1 MSRQL
6 KVGLFVIFGI
16 VLTMF
21 AVFLIGDTRQLWNGK
36 AGYSCAFK
44 EVAGLKP
51 GAPVR
56 MGGLDVGD
64 VTHVGHGKDPGD
76 ARVYVKM
83 AISKGEAERIRSD
96 TLARVVNKGLLGDKM
111 LELTVGS
118 PDAPPLAAGAL
129 VPSEEP
135 SDVLASANKIVSA
148 GAKTVEDLEPLARA
162 LGDPKLAADIKGSA
176 ADLHSLLESIVHGDG
191 TAHRLFY
198 DHREADQLSELLG
211 NLSRASNRLDATL
224 ADFQDATAHVRQGPG
239 IAHAL
244 LYDGEISKNAAGT
257 MAEIHEDLKAIRQ
270 GNGLA
275 HAVLYGDDSS
285 QHIMANFN
293 AMSDDLRVIVTGVRQ
308 GKGTIGGLL
317 VDPTVYEDIK
327 SLVGNVERNEVLRAL
342 VRYSIKAD
350 EQHPAAHVEGRP

>member
-6 KVGLFVIFGI
+6 KVGLFVVFGI
-16 VLTMF
+16 LLTMF
-21 AVFLIGDTRQLWNGK
+21 AVFLIGDTKQLWTGK
-36 AGYSCAFK
+36 VGYSTTFH

-64 VTHVGHGKDPGD
+64 VVQVGHGKDPGD
-76 ARVYVKM
+76 VRVFVRM
-83 AISKGEAERIRSD
+83 AISKSEADHIRAD
-96 TLARVVNKGLLGDKM
+96 TLARIINKGLLGDKM
-111 LELTVGS
+111 IELTPGS
-118 PDAPPLAAGAL
+118 PEAQPLLPGAV

-148 GAKTVEDLEPLARA
+148 SVKTVEDIEPLAKA
-162 LGDPKLAADIKGSA
+162 LGDPELAAHIKGSA
-176 ADLHSLLESIVHGDG
+176 ADMHSLLEEIVHGDG

-198 DHREADQLSELLG
+198 DHRAADQLSELLG
-211 NLSRASNRLDATL
+211 NLSRASNRLDAVL
-224 ADFQDATAHVRQGPG
+224 ADLEDATQHVRQGPG

-244 LYDGEISKNAAGT
+244 LYDGEMSKNAAGT
-257 MAEIHEDLKAIRQ
+257 MAEIHEDLRAVRQ
-270 GNGLA
+270 GNGVA
-275 HAVLYGDDSS
+275 HAMLYGDDSS
-285 QHIMANFN
+285 QHLMANLN
-293 AMSDDLRVIVTGVRQ
+293 AMSDDLRVIVGGVRQ

-350 EQHPAAHVEGRP
+350 EKHPAAHVEAGH